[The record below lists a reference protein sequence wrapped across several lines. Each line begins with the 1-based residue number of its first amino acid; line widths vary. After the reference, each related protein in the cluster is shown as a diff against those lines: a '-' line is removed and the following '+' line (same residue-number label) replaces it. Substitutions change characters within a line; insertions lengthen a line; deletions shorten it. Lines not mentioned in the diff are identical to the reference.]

1 MNNVAH
7 GLFFACV
14 ICLIVLAIANLLRS
28 RLSKPKPSNRLIVAQ
43 SANTIYFSTLLLWPF
58 IFNFLCA
65 TVGTSIY
72 ENIYLLVGFL
82 WPVLLLLSRMA
93 LIDADHKPTKEEDR
107 DRYQETRGT
116 GALMFTAAFGVGILI
131 GAIRGSQ
138 DRQGSKLILAS
149 LLLVVAF
156 FIPTHLFD
164 CGTTGSQVINV
175 LQTCVLHVSIGIFM
189 MGIILSYFSTK

>member
-1 MNNVAH
+1 MNVSQS
-7 GLFFACV
+7 LFLVGAV
-14 ICLIVLAIANLLRS
+14 CLIVFAIFNFAKS
-28 RLSKPKPSNRLIVAQ
+28 QMQHPKPSDRLRVAQ
-43 SANTIYFSTLLLWPF
+43 SANAIYFSTLLLWPF
-58 IFNFLCA
+58 IFNLLCL
-65 TVGTSIY
+65 TVGTSI
-72 ENIYLLVGFL
+72 EDNIYLLLGFL
-82 WPVLLLLSRMA
+82 WPVVLLCARMA
-93 LIDADHKPTKEEDR
+93 LINADEKPTKEEDR

-156 FIPTHLFD
+156 FIPTHLFR
-164 CGTTGSQVINV
+164 CGTVGSQVINV

-189 MGIILSYFSTK
+189 MGIILSYFSNSA